1 MSYEEF
7 INTLKENLE
16 PHNPEWINRKDYDI
30 VKLDFHHNFGYT
42 SGENVRDAISCFE
55 KRVIECSVLGDKL
68 NPLEAL
74 AVRLL
79 LDSAGLTHE
88 LEKGKR

>member
-1 MSYEEF
+1 MSYEEL
-7 INTLKENLE
+7 ISNLKKNLE
-16 PHNPEWINRKDYDI
+16 PHNPDWVNRKDYDI
-30 VKLDFHHNFGYT
+30 VQLSFHYNFGYT
-42 SGENVRDAISCFE
+42 SGENVRNAITCFE
-55 KRVIECSVLGDKL
+55 KRTVQCLALGETL

-88 LEKGKR
+88 LEKR